1 MLDNLHSIALHCN
14 LICNVPYISQGNAAE
29 AVVVVE
35 TLLKNLE
42 CSDPVKLASTYS
54 TADRDRDIGV
64 RSTIGTLTLSSTTV
78 TPCGSD
84 KRMNRIPSPTFSHK
98 GNTLG
103 PDASSVP
110 ATGHVLQNMPSS
122 DHSIS
127 KDRIN
132 YHTHRAVCYR
142 RLGYVM

>member
-1 MLDNLHSIALHCN
+1 M
-14 LICNVPYISQGNAAE
+14 
-29 AVVVVE
+29 VE

-42 CSDPVKLASTYS
+42 CSDCVKLTSTYS
-54 TADRDRDIGV
+54 AADRDKDIGV

-142 RLGYVM
+142 RLGYVMLCHVMLCYVMLC